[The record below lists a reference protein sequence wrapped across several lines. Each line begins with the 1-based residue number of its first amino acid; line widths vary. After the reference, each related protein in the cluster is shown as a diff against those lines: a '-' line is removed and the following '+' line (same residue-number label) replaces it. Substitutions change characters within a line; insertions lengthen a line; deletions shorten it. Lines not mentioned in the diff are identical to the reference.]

1 MANIN
6 TNDEYGSF
14 VKYTGNSGQ
23 YTYSYSGLSLNNSVS
38 DQDQIVVLRQ
48 FTPSS
53 TFEAAATPSGL
64 GGTKI
69 TGSERW
75 ETWTLPLVSSS
86 GSEMYTIDATANTIT
101 MSSDAAD
108 YVWDRSGTSI
118 NLPVFDPANDTLIIL
133 RKTHGVNPFV
143 SWNSGSRLTAEQ
155 LNNETKQL
163 LNLTQEIHDKIF
175 KTKDLNPFYNAAE
188 GLCPLGA
195 DGKVPSANI
204 SIDDIEFDGRTIN
217 TSDGI
222 SGGGNLGADLTL
234 AVDLTSDTALSFTS
248 GELTITLNSN
258 HLEFTSNVLDIKIKA
273 SGGILADSQGL
284 YVDLTDSTTLDD
296 STKALSAAG
305 GKAIQDDL
313 DLLGTGIQYLGS
325 YDPTSEPTPPV
336 SLVAGMTYD
345 VIGTGTTSSTFDTL
359 SVTTGDFLRY
369 KTEGGAG
376 WYIAVPPTTTNL
388 SDYFKKDGS
397 IAATGDFDLGSNKIT
412 LLDEPTAS
420 TDATTKNYV
429 DTLFGTNDLDGLSDV
444 TISGVQDQEIMVY
457 DSDTSTWVNS
467 NLFSTPQH
475 WYSTGTVENQISG
488 GSISGYGDGSN
499 VAFVLGSSV
508 APATSNDS
516 SFIVSIDGISQVA
529 AVDYTVTGDTIT
541 FTTAP
546 PSNAE
551 IDVTCYGVAHSIV
564 TDVNVTSTGSTTA
577 RSLATR
583 FAEIANVKDFGAV
596 GDGVTDDTAAIQAAL
611 DSGAKTIR
619 LSSGTYKVT
628 NALTVPVNVSMYGE
642 GISASIID
650 ASSTTT
656 ASNVADGVVK
666 TPDAT
671 LTALPALSTAIT
683 RHDHTMTFTSAP
695 SVSVGDVIVLYNDTD
710 SSWSGFRSYYR
721 AGEMVKVAS
730 ISGSVV
736 TIQGAFAQNY
746 ATADIDLYKMTG
758 TTCSF
763 RDFAIVGLPDASTA
777 TRGLILNGGIDV
789 EMSNLKVT
797 NASYIGLNVT
807 QCFGASITGC
817 IVEEDFSNDFGGD
830 YGFSISNSHHISV
843 EGGYFSAIRHGFTIG
858 GGDYTGA
865 VTNRYITVSN
875 STVSTTGGS
884 QAMDWHGNTEWITIT
899 NCTLDGG
906 IIPAGNNWKLDGNLI
921 RGHTGNANVL
931 CYCSEL
937 QGTNISITNNVWYNN
952 DVSVGR
958 GAFIDIGGNSDVI
971 SSDTVNGGT
980 INISDN
986 TFHWDFVPLTE
997 DNNPW
1002 IKISQRGYTGDEAIN
1017 VSINNNTVATA
1028 NKHGDY
1034 GLSLAQHGGACT
1046 VRYYSG
1052 DAFNNVNF
1060 TGNSMSGAGGLHA
1073 YSSPAAGYAFKNVNI
1088 ENNLVSWAGGISF
1101 YALYVEDSIS
1111 YVGNTVVN
1119 APLFMAYLMGVDSTD
1134 RCKVITCTGNS
1145 HTQGGLQISTAS
1157 TTDSSFLIYYADE
1170 VFFHNNFAGHDAKT
1184 GTVNSNAAFTIG
1196 ETITGGTSG
1205 VTATLTSKYSTNSMN
1220 FHNTSS
1226 GSFTLPETITGSIS
1240 GATTIITYLSDSNYY
1255 LARISHVTNC
1265 WRDNNIDYKGKG
1277 YSVTTITNDYTTI

>member
-204 SIDDIEFDGRTIN
+204 SIDDLDFSGRTIN

-369 KTEGGAG
+369 KTEGTPG
-376 WYIAVPPTTTNL
+376 WYIATPPTTTDL
-388 SDYFKKDGS
+388 SDYFKTDGS

-583 FAEIANVKDFGAV
+583 FAEIANVKDYGAT
-596 GDGVTDDTAAIQAAL
+596 GDGVTDDTAAIQAAIDASNNIYIPEGTYRIAKNTSADGHTNYGLKIDKNDVTISGIKGKSLLKRLTADEDISADANAYPLIHVGRPELTDATSVSDVAIRDL
-611 DSGAKTIR
+611 DIYGNDTRHSVSGSSLGDFRTAIHVKGAMNLDISRVTFWEIDSSAIYFAAPKFYSYVTATTLNLQLYSEDVNVTDCNFYANYHTVTGRALIHAIACPGVNGLIVSNNLFSWCDVAISGHSTYDVDDINGARYSATYTASAVTYYASGREWVIGNNVFRNSSEHTLYITGANVSITGNTFHVDSSYCKGDIKLRGQHITVSGNSLVTNDTAISIQELSRDITVTGNTIR
-619 LSSGTYKVT
+619 SYGDPEGGVINISSTGIKSFVDNRPWFDTSVAYPKCENIIVSNNIIKMDDSSHTYGYGFRLYTDDNPVTGYPNNDTLNNVSITGNILENVKVGIMSIAPIMRTCKVIGNTFRGGTFTRSGFDGTDLKGYAVLGCRDNYQYNLLYIDFKSNSMEGFEYVFGIITGAGGAGGGQAGYYYRPTRTFSNNSMRYFKDLSAATGLGYWYNMTQENAHIGNIGTIFIAKNAMISTQRTQNSYALTGVINSSKNGDLVWDGTNLRYYTDDSGTY
-628 NALTVPVNVSMYGE
+628 
-642 GISASIID
+642 I
-650 ASSTTT
+650 
-656 ASNVADGVVK
+656 
-666 TPDAT
+666 T
-671 LTALPALSTAIT
+671 L
-683 RHDHTMTFTSAP
+683 
-695 SVSVGDVIVLYNDTD
+695 
-710 SSWSGFRSYYR
+710 
-721 AGEMVKVAS
+721 
-730 ISGSVV
+730 
-736 TIQGAFAQNY
+736 
-746 ATADIDLYKMTG
+746 
-758 TTCSF
+758 
-763 RDFAIVGLPDASTA
+763 
-777 TRGLILNGGIDV
+777 
-789 EMSNLKVT
+789 
-797 NASYIGLNVT
+797 
-807 QCFGASITGC
+807 
-817 IVEEDFSNDFGGD
+817 
-830 YGFSISNSHHISV
+830 
-843 EGGYFSAIRHGFTIG
+843 
-858 GGDYTGA
+858 
-865 VTNRYITVSN
+865 
-875 STVSTTGGS
+875 
-884 QAMDWHGNTEWITIT
+884 
-899 NCTLDGG
+899 
-906 IIPAGNNWKLDGNLI
+906 
-921 RGHTGNANVL
+921 
-931 CYCSEL
+931 
-937 QGTNISITNNVWYNN
+937 
-952 DVSVGR
+952 
-958 GAFIDIGGNSDVI
+958 
-971 SSDTVNGGT
+971 
-980 INISDN
+980 
-986 TFHWDFVPLTE
+986 
-997 DNNPW
+997 
-1002 IKISQRGYTGDEAIN
+1002 
-1017 VSINNNTVATA
+1017 
-1028 NKHGDY
+1028 
-1034 GLSLAQHGGACT
+1034 
-1046 VRYYSG
+1046 
-1052 DAFNNVNF
+1052 
-1060 TGNSMSGAGGLHA
+1060 
-1073 YSSPAAGYAFKNVNI
+1073 
-1088 ENNLVSWAGGISF
+1088 
-1101 YALYVEDSIS
+1101 
-1111 YVGNTVVN
+1111 
-1119 APLFMAYLMGVDSTD
+1119 
-1134 RCKVITCTGNS
+1134 
-1145 HTQGGLQISTAS
+1145 
-1157 TTDSSFLIYYADE
+1157 
-1170 VFFHNNFAGHDAKT
+1170 
-1184 GTVNSNAAFTIG
+1184 
-1196 ETITGGTSG
+1196 
-1205 VTATLTSKYSTNSMN
+1205 
-1220 FHNTSS
+1220 
-1226 GSFTLPETITGSIS
+1226 
-1240 GATTIITYLSDSNYY
+1240 
-1255 LARISHVTNC
+1255 
-1265 WRDNNIDYKGKG
+1265 
-1277 YSVTTITNDYTTI
+1277 